1 MRQQVEQA
9 VELLR
14 SEHPDALERAVALLQ
29 NTVYSFSMKVCGHR
43 EDAEDNMQDVLVK
56 AVPYLPKF
64 TSSKALSVWLY
75 TVAKNRC
82 LMSRRRSKFAPKENL
97 SLEDLMPEHQ
107 ELEGLIQSGSSNPEE
122 QVLQG
127 ERAELLHEA
136 VLKVPPQYRM
146 PLVLHDMEGLG
157 TEEVARIL
165 GLTEVN
171 VRVRLH
177 RARLF
182 VRKEL
187 SNRLKRQA
195 HRPSAP
201 TPARQF
207 GRDHKHGSS
216 PISCRRIFAALSDY
230 LDQHVD
236 QSMCAEIE
244 KHIAGCR
251 PCEAFIADLE
261 KTIEQL
267 RGYNGSEPDPTIAEA
282 VRKQIVQLYEAAVR
296 QPSDKPKLTATR
308 SEA

>member
-1 MRQQVEQA
+1 MRRQVEQA
-9 VELLR
+9 VELLK
-14 SEHPDALERAVALLQ
+14 SEHPDALEQAVALLQ

-43 EDAEDNMQDVLVK
+43 EDAEDTMQDVLVK

-75 TVAKNRC
+75 TVAKNHC

-97 SLEDLMPEHQ
+97 SLEDLIPERQ
-107 ELEGLIQSGSSNPEE
+107 ELEALMQSGSPSPEE

-127 ERAELLHEA
+127 ERAGLLREA

-157 TEEVARIL
+157 TDEVARIL

-187 SNRLKRQA
+187 GKRLKRQA
-195 HRPSAP
+195 HRPTAP
-201 TPARQF
+201 IPSRQYQ
-207 GRDHKHGSS
+207 RDHKHGSS
-216 PISCRRIFAALSDY
+216 PISCKRIFAALSEY
-230 LDQHVD
+230 LDEHVD
-236 QSMCAEIE
+236 QSMCTEIE
-244 KHIAGCR
+244 KHISGCQ

-261 KTIEQL
+261 RTIERLQHYQ
-267 RGYNGSEPDPTIAEA
+267 GDEPDPTITEA

-296 QPSDKPKLTATR
+296 QASDKEKLTATS